1 MNLQND
7 KIISLLKTLGE
18 DIYLVGGTIRD
29 FYINSEKVS
38 YDKDIIVTSCSAYD
52 FAKKLDSFA
61 DGTLIT
67 LDEENK
73 IYRFIFEDK
82 INYVDITSPVGDSLE
97 EDLSRRDFT
106 INAIAINLSN
116 NEIIDLFRGLE
127 DIKNKKIR
135 HIQEKNFTDD
145 SLRLLRAFR
154 FQALTG
160 FDIDEETFNLIKKY
174 SNLITK
180 PAKERINYEILK
192 MFGGNYTAKALINA
206 DKSGLIDI
214 LFPIMQ
220 DVKKVPKNAH
230 HHLDLFNHSIETVK
244 QVQLLYEKSSD
255 EIKAHLNKIDF
266 GGNTR
271 LAHLKLSAFLH
282 DIGKFSTWT
291 IDDTG
296 RHRFIMHDEVGEK
309 LAKEFLKE
317 NKYSKKQ
324 IEYISE
330 MIKKHIYPTS
340 VAMGAKND
348 DGINYKSYMKYIR
361 KMQDN
366 SIDAIILAKA
376 DRLSARGPEI
386 TEDIVNYNLECL
398 DGLLDYY
405 LSIKDTLT
413 PLPKLLSG
421 NEIMKILN
429 IKPSKKLG
437 EIISKIEEAQIS
449 GDVTTKQDALN
460 FISNLK

>member
-29 FYINSEKVS
+29 FYINPEKIS
-38 YDKDIIVTSCSAYD
+38 CDKDIIVTSCPAYD
-52 FAKKLDSFA
+52 FAKKLDSVA

-82 INYVDITSPVGDSLE
+82 INYVDITSPVGNSLE

-106 INAIAINLSN
+106 INAIAMNLSDKK
-116 NEIIDLFRGLE
+116 IIDLFGGIE

-135 HIQEKNFTDD
+135 HIEEKNFTDD

-160 FDIDEETFNLIKKY
+160 FDIDEKTFSMIKKY
-174 SNLITK
+174 SNLITN

-192 MFGGNYTAKALINA
+192 MFGGKYTDKALINA
-206 DKSGLIDI
+206 DKAALIDI
-214 LFPIMQ
+214 IFPMML
-220 DVKKVPKNAH
+220 DVKKVPQNSH
-230 HHLDLFNHSIETVK
+230 HHLDLFNHSLETVK
-244 QVQLLYEKSSD
+244 QVQILYENSND
-255 EIKAHLNKIDF
+255 EIREHLEKIDF

-271 LAHLKLSAFLH
+271 LAHLKLAAFLH

-296 RHRFIMHDEVGEK
+296 RHRFIMHDEVGER

-317 NKYSKKQ
+317 NKYSKRQ

-330 MIKKHIYPTS
+330 MVRKHIYPTS
-340 VAMGAKND
+340 VAMGANTEH
-348 DGINYKSYMKYIR
+348 GINYKSYMKYIR
-361 KMQDN
+361 KMEDN

-386 TEDIVNYNLECL
+386 TEDIVKNNLECL
-398 DGLLDYY
+398 DSLLNYY

-413 PLPKLLSG
+413 PLPKLLTG
-421 NEIMKILN
+421 DEIMGILN
-429 IKPSKKLG
+429 IKPSKQLG

-449 GDVTTKQDALN
+449 GDITTKQEALD
-460 FISNLK
+460 FISNFK

>member
-7 KIISLLKTLGE
+7 EIINKLKSLGE
-18 DIYLVGGTIRD
+18 NIYLVGGTIRD
-29 FYINSEKVS
+29 FYINPEKIS
-38 YDKDIIVTSCSAYD
+38 FDKDIIVTSCHALD
-52 FAKKLDSFA
+52 FAKKIESNF

-82 INYVDITSPVGDSLE
+82 INYVDITEPIVNSLD

-106 INAIAINLSN
+106 INAIALDLSDN
-116 NEIIDLFRGLE
+116 RIIDLFNGIE

-135 HIQEKNFTDD
+135 HISEKNFTDD

-160 FDIDEETFNLIKKY
+160 FDIDDETMLLIKKH
-174 SNLITK
+174 SKLITN

-192 MFGGNYTAKALINA
+192 MFGGKYTEKAILNA
-206 DKSGLIDI
+206 DEAGLIDI
-214 LFPIMQ
+214 LFPSMI
-220 DVKKVPKNAH
+220 DVKKVPENSH
-230 HHLDLFNHSIETVK
+230 HHLDLFHHSIETVR
-244 QVQLLYEKSSD
+244 QIQSIYENSAPEVK
-255 EIKAHLNKIDF
+255 EHLERVDF

-271 LAHLKLSAFLH
+271 LAHLKLAGFLH

-309 LAKEFLKE
+309 LTKEFLKD

-330 MIKKHIYPTS
+330 MVKKHIYPS
-340 VAMGAKND
+340 IVSMGAQTET
-348 DGINYKSYMKYIR
+348 GINYKSYMKYIR
-361 KMQDN
+361 KMGDN

-376 DRLSARGPEI
+376 DRLSAQGPDI
-386 TEDIVNYNLECL
+386 TKEMTKNNLECL
-398 DGLLDYY
+398 DSLLDYY
-405 LSIKDTLT
+405 LSVRDTLK
-413 PLPKLLSG
+413 PLPKLLTG
-421 NEIMKILN
+421 DEIMELLN
-429 IKPSKKLG
+429 IKPSKRLG
-437 EIISKIEEAQIS
+437 EIISKMEEAQIS
-449 GDVTTKQDALN
+449 GDITSKEDAVNFVTNMK
-460 FISNLK
+460 